1 MKFEFIRAESMEFF
15 YVGGVNHPAMEVTA
29 RLEEAIK
36 QTRLAKQEVERS
48 EASQYLEQGL
58 ESLQDGLESLE
69 KEDEG

>member
-1 MKFEFIRAESMEFF
+1 
-15 YVGGVNHPAMEVTA
+15 MEVTA

-48 EASQYLEQGL
+48 EASRSLEQGL